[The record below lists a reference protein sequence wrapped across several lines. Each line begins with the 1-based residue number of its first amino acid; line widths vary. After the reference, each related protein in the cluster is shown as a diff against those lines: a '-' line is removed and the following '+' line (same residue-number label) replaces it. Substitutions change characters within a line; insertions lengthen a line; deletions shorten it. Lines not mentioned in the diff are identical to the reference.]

1 MGTCLSAGAGG
12 LGEGSPWGKQGVERG
27 TLCALRLTEL
37 LGSRLP
43 GPSSFCFSIRVCLLF
58 SLVSV
63 PPSVLQ
69 FVCLCPC
76 RSFSVSFFCPFVLCG
91 ASFVSVSPGF
101 FLSLCISLSPLP
113 PPLLS
118 RGLPCFTEPQGQA
131 GAGRKLELSPS
142 DAAGLPEAT
151 GSRDRARGLVNGW
164 PDPLPG
170 ELGGWLLTGCG
181 WVAEISFTA
190 LVD

>member
-27 TLCALRLTEL
+27 TLCALGLTEL

-43 GPSSFCFSIRVCLLF
+43 GPSSFCFPIRVCLLF

-63 PPSVLQ
+63 PPLSCSLSV
-69 FVCLCPC
+69 FVPAVLRVFLLSVCSLC
-76 RSFSVSFFCPFVLCG
+76 
-91 ASFVSVSPGF
+91 SFVSVSPGF

-118 RGLPCFTEPQGQA
+118 GGLPGFTEPQGQA
-131 GAGRKLELSPS
+131 GAGRKLELSPL

-151 GSRDRARGLVNGW
+151 GSRDRAQGLVKGW

-170 ELGGWLLTGCG
+170 ELGGCPTGCG
-181 WVAEISFTA
+181 WVAEISFTV